1 MEEGTMKRKALVT
14 LTFLIALFV
23 VFGLCG
29 IAAADDP
36 QEIKIGLMFGLTG
49 PASPIGPVQMKGAQ
63 MAIKEINDAGGVKY
77 KGKSLPLVAV
87 VKDDETKGDVAVRRF
102 KELRNEDKVH
112 GLVGSTFAGI
122 SKALNTQMKRQPLP
136 YVSACV
142 APMDM
147 FEKGNLAP
155 TTFGIHGTAY
165 SIGYSGAAY
174 IATQLKLKKV
184 FFLAP
189 AYSFGRDQFKGAK
202 DAFDKYGV
210 EVQYDEAPV
219 KTADYT
225 PYINKIA
232 EAKPEIVMM
241 AQWGTGAIAVL
252 KQAYELGLNK
262 KTRIW
267 FNWMTNVFGSG
278 VPAEALDGVYSLM
291 SWYWNMEGFQDQ
303 EVIKAG
309 KVFVDKYM
317 AAYGEPPDPY
327 AGMAYVGT
335 KELVR
340 GIEIAQSTDPMAV
353 AKAIMS
359 KPMFPS
365 MKGPGTWRVDQQP
378 IFKYGAFV
386 VKGKGPNERKGKWDL
401 VSVVGAYTGDDYLP
415 SLGSEGYK

>member
-1 MEEGTMKRKALVT
+1 MEEGIMKRKTLFT
-14 LTFLIALFV
+14 LTFSIAIIV
-23 VFGLCG
+23 VFGICG
-29 IAAADDP
+29 IVSADDP
-36 QEIKIGLMFGLTG
+36 KEIKIGLMFGLTG

-77 KGKSLPLVAV
+77 KGKYLPLVAV
-87 VKDDETKGDVAVRRF
+87 IKDDETKGDVAIRRF

-136 YVSACV
+136 YISACV

-147 FEKGNLAP
+147 FKKGNLAP

-210 EVQYDEAPV
+210 EVEYDEAPV

-241 AQWGTGAIAVL
+241 AQWGTGAITVL
-252 KQAYELGLNK
+252 KQSYELGLNK

-291 SWYWNMEGFQDQ
+291 SWYWNMEGFHDQ
-303 EVIKAG
+303 EVVQAG
-309 KVFVDKYM
+309 KLFVDKYM

-340 GIEIAQSTDPMAV
+340 GIELAQSTDPLAV

-359 KPMFPS
+359 QPMFPS
-365 MKGPGTWRVDQQP
+365 MKGPGTWRADHQP

-386 VKGKGPNERKGKWDL
+386 VRGKGPKERKGKWDL
-401 VSVVGAYTGDDYLP
+401 VEVVGAYTGDDYLP

>member
-1 MEEGTMKRKALVT
+1 MKRKT
-14 LTFLIALFV
+14 LFLLTICIAMTII
-23 VFGLCG
+23 FGISG
-29 IAAADDP
+29 FGYAGDP
-36 QEIKIGLMFGLTG
+36 KQIKIGLMFGLTG
-49 PASPIGPVQMKGAQ
+49 PASPIGPVQMKGAK
-63 MAIKEINDAGGVKY
+63 MAIKEINDAGGVRF
-77 KGKSLPLVAV
+77 KGENLPLVAV
-87 VKDDETKGDVAVRRF
+87 IKDDQTKGDVAIRRF

-122 SKALNTQMKRQPLP
+122 SKALNTQMKRLPLP
-136 YVSACV
+136 YISACV

-147 FEKGNLAP
+147 FEKGKLAP

-210 EVQYDEAPV
+210 KVQYDEAPV
-219 KTADYT
+219 KTTDYT

-232 EAKPEIVMM
+232 EAKPQIVMM

-267 FNWMTNVFGSG
+267 FDWMTNVFGSG

-291 SWYWNMEGFQDQ
+291 SWYWNMDGFQDE
-303 EVIKAG
+303 EVVRAG
-309 KVFVDKYM
+309 KSFVEKYM
-317 AAYGEPPDPY
+317 KAYGDPPDPY

-340 GIEIAQSTDPMAV
+340 GIVQAQSIDPMAI

-359 KPMFPS
+359 KPRFPS
-365 MKGPGTWRVDQQP
+365 MKGTGTWRVDHQP

-386 VKGKGPNERKGKWDL
+386 VKGKSPKERKGKWDL
-401 VSVVGAYTGDDYLP
+401 VKVVGAYTGTDYLP
-415 SLGSEGYK
+415 KLGTEGYK

>member
-1 MEEGTMKRKALVT
+1 MEDGTMKGKTLFT
-14 LTFLIALFV
+14 LTLSIAIIV
-23 VFGLCG
+23 VFGLSG
-29 IAAADDP
+29 IAGAADP
-36 QEIKIGLMFGLTG
+36 KEIRIGLMFGLTG

-77 KGKSLPLVAV
+77 KGKNLPVVAV

-136 YVSACV
+136 YISACV

-147 FEKGNLAP
+147 FEKGKLAP

-210 EVQYDEAPV
+210 EVEYDEAPV

-241 AQWGTGAIAVL
+241 AQWGTGAITVL
-252 KQAYELGLNK
+252 KQSYELGLNK

-291 SWYWNMEGFQDQ
+291 SWYWNMEGFHDQ
-303 EVIKAG
+303 EVVQAG
-309 KVFVDKYM
+309 KLFVDKYM

-340 GIEIAQSTDPMAV
+340 GIELAQSTDPMAV

-359 KPMFPS
+359 QPMFPS
-365 MKGPGTWRVDQQP
+365 MKGPGTWRADHQP

-386 VKGKGPNERKGKWDL
+386 VRGKGPKERKGKWDL
-401 VSVVGAYTGDDYLP
+401 VEVVGAYTGDDYLP

>member
-1 MEEGTMKRKALVT
+1 MKGKKLLT
-14 LTFLIALFV
+14 LTLSFAIIV
-23 VFGLCG
+23 VFGLSG
-29 IAAADDP
+29 VVSAGDP
-36 QEIKIGLMFGLTG
+36 EEIKIGLMFGLTG

-63 MAIKEINDAGGVKY
+63 MAIQEINDAGGVNY
-77 KGKSLPLVAV
+77 KGKQLKVVAV

-136 YVSACV
+136 YISACV

-147 FEKGNLAP
+147 FEKGKLAP

-252 KQAYELGLNK
+252 KQSYELGLNK

-267 FNWMTNVFGSG
+267 FN
-278 VPAEALDGVYSLM
+278 
-291 SWYWNMEGFQDQ
+291 
-303 EVIKAG
+303 
-309 KVFVDKYM
+309 
-317 AAYGEPPDPY
+317 
-327 AGMAYVGT
+327 
-335 KELVR
+335 
-340 GIEIAQSTDPMAV
+340 
-353 AKAIMS
+353 
-359 KPMFPS
+359 
-365 MKGPGTWRVDQQP
+365 
-378 IFKYGAFV
+378 
-386 VKGKGPNERKGKWDL
+386 
-401 VSVVGAYTGDDYLP
+401 
-415 SLGSEGYK
+415 

>member
-1 MEEGTMKRKALVT
+1 MKGKKLLT
-14 LTFLIALFV
+14 LTLSFAIIV
-23 VFGLCG
+23 VFGLSG
-29 IAAADDP
+29 VVSAGDP
-36 QEIKIGLMFGLTG
+36 EEIKIGLMFGLTG

-63 MAIKEINDAGGVKY
+63 MAIQEINDAGGVNY
-77 KGKSLPLVAV
+77 KGKQLKVVAV

-136 YVSACV
+136 YISACV

-147 FEKGNLAP
+147 FEKGKLAP

-252 KQAYELGLNK
+252 KQSYELGLNK

-291 SWYWNMEGFQDQ
+291 SWYWNMEGFEDQD
-303 EVIKAG
+303 VIQDG
-309 KVFVDKYM
+309 NNFVEKYM
-317 AAYGEPPDPY
+317 AAYGDPPDPY

-340 GIEIAQSTDPMAV
+340 GIEMAQSTEPLAV

-365 MKGPGTWRVDQQP
+365 MKGPGTWRIDHQP
-378 IFKYGAFV
+378 MFKYGAFV
-386 VKGKGPNERKGKWDL
+386 VRGKGPKERKGKWDL
-401 VSVVGAYTGDDYLP
+401 VEVVGAYTGDDYLP
-415 SLGSEGYK
+415 GLADEGYK

>member
-1 MEEGTMKRKALVT
+1 MEDGTMKGKTLFT
-14 LTFLIALFV
+14 LTLSIAIIV
-23 VFGLCG
+23 VFGLSG
-29 IAAADDP
+29 IAGAADP
-36 QEIKIGLMFGLTG
+36 KEIRIGLMFGLTG

-77 KGKSLPLVAV
+77 KGKNIPVVAV
-87 VKDDETKGDVAVRRF
+87 IKDDETKGDVAVRRF

-147 FEKGNLAP
+147 FEKGKLAP

-210 EVQYDEAPV
+210 EVEYDEAPV

-241 AQWGTGAIAVL
+241 AQWGTGAITVL

-262 KTRIW
+262 KTQIW

-291 SWYWNMEGFQDQ
+291 SWYWNMEGFHDQ
-303 EVIKAG
+303 EVVQAG
-309 KVFVDKYM
+309 KLFVDKYM

-340 GIEIAQSTDPMAV
+340 GIELAQSTDPLAV

-359 KPMFPS
+359 QPTFAS
-365 MKGPGTWRVDQQP
+365 MKGPGTWRVDHQP

-386 VKGKGPNERKGKWDL
+386 VRGKGPKERKGKWDL
-401 VSVVGAYTGDDYLP
+401 VEVVGAYTGDDYLP